1 MRSFQGVILSGLVEK
16 HIPLKWRQALAGRD
30 SQSYRRA
37 SLKLPRTLL
46 VPEALRSYPGWPC
59 RLNHDPPEQYES
71 PGFLVLNPGAG
82 LQEDPI
88 IDLESLGQ
96 PLGQVFANGSFI
108 VLHFRD
114 MGLADPHQV
123 G

>member
-1 MRSFQGVILSGLVEK
+1 MLF
-16 HIPLKWRQALAGRD
+16 PLAWWESTTPYDGARPWPEETPRAIGG
-30 SQSYRRA
+30 RA
-37 SLKLPRTLL
+37 SKLPRIFS
-46 VPEALRSYPGWPC
+46 VPVALHSYPGRPC
-59 RLNHDPPEQYES
+59 RLTHDPLEQYES
-71 PGFLVLNPGAG
+71 PGFLVLKPRTG

-108 VLHFRD
+108 MLHFRD

>member
-1 MRSFQGVILSGLVEK
+1 MVRGHSS
-16 HIPLKWRQALAGRD
+16 
-30 SQSYRRA
+30 
-37 SLKLPRTLL
+37 
-46 VPEALRSYPGWPC
+46 
-59 RLNHDPPEQYES
+59 RLNQGQTERRHS
-71 PGFLVLNPGAG
+71 PGCPVLKSEDA

-96 PLGQVFANGSFI
+96 PLGQVFANGSFAM
-108 VLHFRD
+108 LHFRD